1 MRQRLSIKFSVIPD
15 DEKGRVMKRVVE
27 CFIFGVALL
36 VGCTE
41 KGNDAAGATSE
52 TTNGIAIVAFDGA
65 HKPVPQARVTLY
77 QRAGFTPAESPSE
90 DITQFLPSHVSALET
105 ATADDSG
112 MVQFETRLDECQ
124 NARCYVEGIAGE
136 DSSLM
141 VWTKLKAKD
150 STTNEIELLPS
161 VSLTVRTGAA
171 ASDSTV
177 SRSVAMLDATP
188 YWAKNDGGDFVFS
201 HVPAGLYTVVAGNVP
216 VADVSLDAGTSVDT
230 LVRVRDLTREFVFED
245 FNDGDSLNNMTKDYP
260 NYGWYYMPHKGA
272 SFESP
277 DSAGGFASALVDDG
291 TRGKYLSMKFTI
303 ADSGYVMLGTHL
315 GLDTGYYDLSALSAV
330 RMKVRGDCMFAVALE
345 HYREIENNNYN
356 KALWFA
362 KASDEWTELVLR
374 PGKETLDDKNYQVA
388 WEEIS
393 NEIGIF
399 SIFIYNGSHLE
410 IDEIVFEGIASDSF
424 SKKTE

>member
-1 MRQRLSIKFSVIPD
+1 MRLSQEFRSYTLFCIAFGFALAAFS
-15 DEKGRVMKRVVE
+15 
-27 CFIFGVALL
+27 
-36 VGCTE
+36 GCSDSGSET
-41 KGNDAAGATSE
+41 AGATSE
-52 TTNGIAIVAFDGA
+52 TTNGIAVVAMDGA

-112 MVQFETRLDECQ
+112 KVQFETERDQCQ

-141 VWTKLKAKD
+141 VWTRLKAAD
-150 STTNEIELLPS
+150 STMNEIELLPS

-177 SRSVAMLDATP
+177 SRSVVMLDATP
-188 YWAKNDGGDFVFS
+188 YWAKNDGSDFVFS
-201 HVPAGLYTVVAGNVP
+201 HVPAGLYTVLAGNQP
-216 VADVSLDAGTSVDT
+216 VVDVSLDAGATVDT
-230 LVRVRDLTREFVFED
+230 LMRIQKLTREYVFED
-245 FNDGDSLNNMTKDYP
+245 FDDGDNLNNMTKDYP

-272 SFESP
+272 TFESP
-277 DSAGGFASALVDDG
+277 DSAGGFTSALVDDG

-330 RMKVRGDCMFAVALE
+330 RMKIRGDCMFAVALE
-345 HYREIENNNYN
+345 HYREIANNNYN
-356 KALWFA
+356 KSLWFA

-374 PGKETLDDKNYQVA
+374 PGKEILDDVNYQVA
-388 WEEIS
+388 WDEIS

-399 SIFIYNGSHLE
+399 SIFIYNGSRLE
-410 IDEIVFEGIASDSF
+410 IDEIVFEGIDTVGAPAP
-424 SKKTE
+424 

>member
-1 MRQRLSIKFSVIPD
+1 
-15 DEKGRVMKRVVE
+15 MKRVVE

-65 HKPVPQARVTLY
+65 HKPIPQARVTLY

-90 DITQFLPSHVSALET
+90 DVNIQEQSQFLPSHVSALET

-112 MVQFETRLDECQ
+112 MVQFETELDQCQ

-141 VWTKLKAKD
+141 VWTKLDAAD
-150 STTNEIELLPS
+150 SMTNEIELLPS

-171 ASDSTV
+171 ASDSTILG
-177 SRSVAMLDATP
+177 SSLMLDATP
-188 YWAKNDGGDFVFS
+188 YWAKNDGSEFVFA
-201 HVPAGLYTVVAGNVP
+201 HVPAGLYTVVANSLP
-216 VADVSLDAGTSVDT
+216 VANVSLDAGTSVDT
-230 LVRVRDLTREFVFED
+230 LMRFQELTREYVFED
-245 FNDGDSLNNMTKDYP
+245 FDDGDSLNNLAKDYP

-277 DSAGGFASALVDDG
+277 NITDGFAGALKDDG
-291 TRGKYLSMKFTI
+291 AHGKYLSLQFTT
-303 ADSGYVMLGTHL
+303 ADTSYVMLGTHL
-315 GLDTGYYDLSALSAV
+315 GLDSGYYDLSALSAI
-330 RMKVRGDCMFAVALE
+330 RMRVRGDCSFAVALE

-362 KASDEWTELVLR
+362 NAGEEWTELVLR
-374 PGKETLDDKNYQVA
+374 PGKETLDAKNYQVA
-388 WEEIS
+388 WDEIS

-399 SIFIYNGSHLE
+399 SIFIYNGSRLE
-410 IDEIVFEGIASDSF
+410 IDEIVFEGVGGL
-424 SKKTE
+424 